1 MAKVKTISV
10 SIPAPLVERITEEA
24 KREGLSRSK
33 YIALLLM
40 DHFSLTPQER
50 LEMSSLGKN
59 NPRTL

>member
-1 MAKVKTISV
+1 M

-50 LEMSSLGKN
+50 LEMSSLGK
-59 NPRTL
+59 